1 MSDRNSLVARLV
13 PFLQLRQYE
22 RGERVPSEREL
33 AERFAVSRGQIRE
46 ALSYLEALR
55 VIERRAKS
63 GVFMASE
70 EASIEALAL
79 FAELGLPLDAE
90 DVRQSVEMRKIHEIS
105 AIRLA
110 CERRS
115 VENLARL
122 GEILEAEGDR
132 ARAGDNIAEDDRIF
146 HSEIIRATQNT
157 VFFRIVNIF
166 YVISKK
172 RRTLY
177 FQSADRCRRSH
188 SEHIGMV
195 AAIERQDAALA
206 ASLMEAHLQGVDSYW
221 HGLIDKTTARARPAP
236 RADRRV
242 SS

>member
-1 MSDRNSLVARLV
+1 M
-13 PFLQLRQYE
+13 
-22 RGERVPSEREL
+22 
-33 AERFAVSRGQIRE
+33 
-46 ALSYLEALR
+46 
-55 VIERRAKS
+55 
-63 GVFMASE
+63 
-70 EASIEALAL
+70 

-115 VENLARL
+115 AENLARL
-122 GEILEAEGDR
+122 GEILEEEERKAL
-132 ARAGDNIAEDDRIF
+132 AGDNIAEDDRIF

-188 SEHIGMV
+188 GEHVGMV
-195 AAIERQDAALA
+195 EAIQRQDAELA
-206 ASLMEAHLQGVDSYW
+206 TSLMEAHLAGCRQ
-221 HGLIDKTTARARPAP
+221 LLARLDRQDDDPPETCCAGWPSCGRLKRPAWRSSSRRLRVTPAP
-236 RADRRV
+236 RRPSRAPACDA
-242 SS
+242 